1 MLEWILINLPMVICL
16 LAGMALVVVEVFMPG
31 FGVPGVSGLALLAVS
46 VWLFW
51 VNVGP
56 LAALGLV
63 ISIVAVVALVLS
75 LALRST
81 ARGALSKSSLVLN
94 DTLDRKTGFLSN
106 ADMSVFLGK
115 EGITQTVLRPAGIAD
130 FDGVR
135 LNVVSEGGYIQP
147 NVKVIIEQVEGSR
160 IVVRGMHEVKNNT
173 L

>member
-1 MLEWILINLPMVICL
+1 MIEWILVNLPMILCL
-16 LAGMALVVVEVFMPG
+16 LAGMALVIVEVFMPG
-31 FGVPGVSGLALLAVS
+31 FGVPGISGIALLIVS

-63 ISIVAVVALVLS
+63 ICIVAVVAIVLS

-81 ARGALSKSSLVLN
+81 ARGTLSKSSLVLS

-106 ADMSVFLGK
+106 ADLTVFLGR
-115 EGITQTVLRPAGIAD
+115 EGLTQTVLRPAGIAD

-147 NVKVIIEQVEGSR
+147 NVKVVIEQVEGSR
-160 IVVRGMHEVKNNT
+160 IVVRSVAETK
-173 L
+173 